1 MTVPL
6 HLLPLA
12 DALEVRRR
20 RGIDTYR
27 GGDASR
33 PFVGDAAAEA
43 FEEALDLLAY
53 ADEMLRQG
61 EARAE
66 VEHVATLAL
75 QVVGALGEMLR
86 ARASEAP

>member
-1 MTVPL
+1 MTAPL

-27 GGDASR
+27 GGDASL

-43 FEEALDLLAY
+43 FEEALDLVIY
-53 ADEMLRQG
+53 AEEMLRQG

-66 VEHVATLAL
+66 VEYVAMLAR
-75 QVVGALGEMLR
+75 QAADAIATMLR
-86 ARASEAP
+86 ARQP